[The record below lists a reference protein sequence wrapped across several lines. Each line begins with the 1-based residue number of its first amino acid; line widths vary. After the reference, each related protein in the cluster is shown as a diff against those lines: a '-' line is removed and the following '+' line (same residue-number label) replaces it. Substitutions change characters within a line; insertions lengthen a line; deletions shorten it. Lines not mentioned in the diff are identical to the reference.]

1 MAEGV
6 EKFEETWQKVHNAS
20 NTNQKE
26 KYEEDLKK
34 EIKKLQRL
42 RDQVHYKPLIF
53 LFHASTISPLD
64 QNMARLWRNQGQ
76 VHPDGESQVDRNGS
90 LEKKTF
96 LEVPVFKSLIST
108 ANGALQDCRTRDEN
122 QSLQQRGIDM

>member
-42 RDQVHYKPLIF
+42 RDQVQSELRTVITFAINVDSRCVFTMEHHLMAAFPKKYKVDPT
-53 LFHASTISPLD
+53 ASVDNHKLCT
-64 QNMARLWRNQGQ
+64 NGQ
-76 VHPDGESQVDRNGS
+76 Q
-90 LEKKTF
+90 
-96 LEVPVFKSLIST
+96 
-108 ANGALQDCRTRDEN
+108 C
-122 QSLQQRGIDM
+122 